1 MNNNNPFENDITE
14 SKQVKEAAE
23 QSEVS
28 EQIIEEIE
36 VAVDKE
42 IKPWFERFKGVL
54 IIISF
59 FIVQFVAGVIMV
71 LLIVK
76 HGSQISG
83 DGSNITAIALKDMFT
98 GMVIAE
104 TIFIGI
110 LIAIYNTR
118 IIKSVK
124 STFESSIGFIL
135 KLIGYYALLWAATI
149 VFSLVDTTLFP
160 NLIEEAGANQDV
172 IEQALT
178 LTPSAGM
185 LISICITAPIVE
197 EFVFRYG
204 IISKLLYGVNKYVAA
219 VIAALIFSF
228 AHVGF
233 DQMTSVPLFTHLMI
247 GYMGQALVFSFI
259 YAREES
265 LVYPILIHILNN
277 VQAVIL
283 IITLASLAA

>member
-1 MNNNNPFENDITE
+1 MNNNNNPFESDITE
-14 SKQVKEAAE
+14 SQEVKDATVQFVAAE
-23 QSEVS
+23 TFNNEV
-28 EQIIEEIE
+28 ETPI
-36 VAVDKE
+36 DKD

-59 FIVQFVAGVIMV
+59 FVVQFAASIIMA

-76 HGSQISG
+76 HGGQINS
-83 DGSNITAIALKDMFT
+83 DGSNITSIALKDMFT

-104 TIFIGI
+104 SVFIGI
-110 LIAIYNTR
+110 LIAIYNKR
-118 IIKSVK
+118 ILKKIK
-124 STFESSIGFIL
+124 STFDSSIEFII
-135 KLIGYYALLWAATI
+135 KLLGYYFLLWGATI
-149 VFSLVDTTLFP
+149 AFSIIDTTLFP

-233 DQMTSVPLFTHLMI
+233 DQMTSAPLFIHLMI
-247 GYMGQALVFSFI
+247 GYMGQALVFSYI
-259 YAREES
+259 YAREQS
-265 LVYPILIHILNN
+265 LVYPILIHIINN
-277 VQAVIL
+277 VQAVVL
-283 IITLASLAA
+283 IIVLANLA

>member
-1 MNNNNPFENDITE
+1 MNNNNNPFESDITE
-14 SKQVKEAAE
+14 SKEVKDASVQTEAAE
-23 QSEVS
+23 TFNNEV
-28 EQIIEEIE
+28 ETPT
-36 VAVDKE
+36 DKD

-59 FIVQFVAGVIMV
+59 FVVQFAASIIMV
-71 LLIVK
+71 LLIVR
-76 HGSQISG
+76 HGGQINS
-83 DGSNITAIALKDMFT
+83 DGSNITSIALKDMFT

-104 TIFIGI
+104 SVFIGI
-110 LIAIYNTR
+110 LIAIYNKR
-118 IIKSVK
+118 IFKNIK
-124 STFESSIGFIL
+124 STFDSSIGFII
-135 KLIGYYALLWAATI
+135 KLLGYYFLLWGATI
-149 VFSLVDTTLFP
+149 VFSIIDTTLFP

-219 VIAALIFSF
+219 VIAAFIFSF

-233 DQMTSVPLFTHLMI
+233 DQMTSAPLFIHLMI
-247 GYMGQALVFSFI
+247 GYMGQALVFSYI
-259 YAREES
+259 YAREQS
-265 LVYPILIHILNN
+265 LVYPILIHIINN
-277 VQAVIL
+277 VQAVVL
-283 IITLASLAA
+283 IIVLANLA

>member
-1 MNNNNPFENDITE
+1 MNNNNNPFESDITE
-14 SKQVKEAAE
+14 SKEVKDASVQTEAAE
-23 QSEVS
+23 TFNKEV
-28 EQIIEEIE
+28 ETPT
-36 VAVDKE
+36 DKD

-59 FIVQFVAGVIMV
+59 FVVQFAASIIMV
-71 LLIVK
+71 LLIVR
-76 HGSQISG
+76 HGGQINS
-83 DGSNITAIALKDMFT
+83 DGSNITSIALKDMFT

-104 TIFIGI
+104 SVFIGI
-110 LIAIYNTR
+110 LIAIYNKR
-118 IIKSVK
+118 IFKNIK
-124 STFESSIGFIL
+124 STFDSSIGFII
-135 KLIGYYALLWAATI
+135 KLLGYYFLLWGATI
-149 VFSLVDTTLFP
+149 VFSIIDTTLFP

-233 DQMTSVPLFTHLMI
+233 DQMTSAPLFIHLMI
-247 GYMGQALVFSFI
+247 GYMGQALVFSYI
-259 YAREES
+259 YAREQS
-265 LVYPILIHILNN
+265 LVYPILIHIINN
-277 VQAVIL
+277 VQAVVL
-283 IITLASLAA
+283 IIVLANLA